1 VIKVRFFGLTRL
13 LLKTSSIEIQAATVE
28 ELLKEIAK
36 GYEAVTFKEFKCSIV
51 FVNGVNINELKLLKT
66 PLSDGD
72 EVQIFSAVAGG

>member
-1 VIKVRFFGLTRL
+1 MIKVRFFGLTRL

-36 GYEAVTFKEFKCSIV
+36 NYEAVTFKEFKCSIV